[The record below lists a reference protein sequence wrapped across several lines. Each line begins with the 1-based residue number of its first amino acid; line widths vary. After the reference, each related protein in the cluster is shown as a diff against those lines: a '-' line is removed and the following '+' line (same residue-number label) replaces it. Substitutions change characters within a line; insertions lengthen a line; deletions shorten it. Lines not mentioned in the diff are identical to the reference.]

1 MENLLNRRWTLPSP
15 ETKIHQVVHRQGLDG
30 RSNFLLNTNPD
41 FHDGNADKHRKNHF
55 YVVRDDLL
63 HPVINGNKARK
74 LDGLLPLLQDYSVTD
89 VVKLYP
95 STDYNYFLFF
105 FSLNLSLHSLVAH
118 FFWLL

>member
-15 ETKIHQVVHRQGLDG
+15 ETKIHQVIHRQGLDG

-41 FHDGNADKHRKNHF
+41 FDDDGNAEMDKHRKKNHF

-63 HPVINGNKARK
+63 HPIINGNKARK

-89 VVKLYP
+89 VV
-95 STDYNYFLFF
+95 NYILQPITTIFSFF
-105 FSLNLSLHSLVAH
+105 FL
-118 FFWLL
+118 